1 MKDPIHKRAIYQKKK
16 KRLTWQN
23 IMVKIKITE
32 GIEEKYHS
40 FFSVT
45 GN

>member
-1 MKDPIHKRAIYQKKK
+1 MKDPIHKRAIYKKK
-16 KRLTWQN
+16 KINMQN

-32 GIEEKYHS
+32 GIEEKYHI